1 MADLALILFDDA
13 EARTWMP
20 FVLTRPAGELRFG
33 AFTLRERAERVLG
46 VRCAGHL
53 CGGWL
58 EAFDES
64 WARPVLDAS
73 ALPRD
78 SDLLLLSSRAV
89 LAWGP
94 QPPFPR
100 PRPATLLV
108 QDTVCGWYIPAGG
121 ELPPADA
128 IVQPHV
134 AGMDGGEPVHLR
146 GVMIC
151 KPWEFIARNAEQVTR
166 DIEAVFGAPVP
177 PDLPA
182 GVHVMGDGT
191 LVVEPGASVEPGAVL
206 DLRSGPIWL
215 EAGSS
220 VRAFTRLAGPAH
232 IGSGTT
238 LLGGAVST
246 VSIGPMCRIH
256 GEVEECIILGYTN
269 KAHDGYLGH
278 SYVGSWVNLGALTTN
293 SDLKN
298 NYGPVRVW
306 TPAGEVDAG
315 AIKLGCLLGDHVK
328 TGIGTLLN
336 TGTVVGAGSSI
347 NGPGMPPKYVPP
359 FTWGTATE
367 SAEYELE
374 KFLSVAETVMQ
385 RRNVILTAKQRALLC
400 AAWQATRGRR

>member
-1 MADLALILFDDA
+1 MAEFALILFDDA

-46 VRCAGHL
+46 APCAGHL

-58 EAFDES
+58 EAYDEP
-64 WARPVLDAS
+64 WAPPVLDAG

-78 SDLLLLSSRAV
+78 RDLVLLCSRAV

-94 QPPFPR
+94 QPEIPR
-100 PRPATLLV
+100 SRPATLLV
-108 QDTVCGWYIPAGG
+108 QETVCGWYVPAGG
-121 ELPPADA
+121 ELPPTDA
-128 IVQPHV
+128 LLDPGA
-134 AGMDGGEPVHLR
+134 AGVVGEALHFR
-146 GVMIC
+146 GLLLA
-151 KPWEFIARNAEQVTR
+151 KPWDMIARNPEQLTL
-166 DIEAVFGAPVP
+166 DIETLFKGTAPP
-177 PDLPA
+177 ALPA
-182 GVHVMGDGT
+182 GVHVLGEGT

-206 DLRSGPIWL
+206 DLRTGPIWL
-215 EAGSS
+215 ETGST
-220 VRAFTRLAGPAH
+220 VRAFTRLTGPAH
-232 IGSGTT
+232 IGRGTT
-238 LLGGAVST
+238 LLGDSVSA
-246 VSIGPMCRIH
+246 VSIGPMCRIR

-269 KAHDGYLGH
+269 KAHDGFLGH
-278 SYVGSWVNLGALTTN
+278 SYVGAWVNLGALTTT

-306 TPAGEVDAG
+306 TPSGEVEAG

-347 NGPGMPPKYVPP
+347 VGPGMPPKYVPP

-367 SAEYELE
+367 LAEYDLD
-374 KFLSVAETVMQ
+374 KFLSVAETVM
-385 RRNVILTAKQRALLC
+385 RRRDVVLTTKQRALLC
-400 AAWQATRGRR
+400 AAWRLTRGRQ

>member
-1 MADLALILFDDA
+1 MDELALILFDDA
-13 EARTWMP
+13 EAQSWMP

-46 VRCAGHL
+46 AQCVGHL

-58 EAFDES
+58 EAYDEP
-64 WARPVLDAS
+64 WARPVLAVS

-78 SDLLLLSSRAV
+78 RDLVLLCSRAV

-94 QPPFPR
+94 QPEIPR
-100 PRPATLLV
+100 SRPATLAV
-108 QDTVCGWYIPAGG
+108 EDTICGWYVPAGG
-121 ELPPADA
+121 ELPAADA
-128 IVQPHV
+128 LLHPDAAGV
-134 AGMDGGEPVHLR
+134 AGEPVRFR
-146 GVMIC
+146 GVMLK
-151 KPWEFIARNAEQVTR
+151 KPWDMIARNPEQVR
-166 DIEAVFGAPVP
+166 LDIETLFNGTPP
-177 PDLPA
+177 PDLPT
-182 GVHVMGDGT
+182 GVHVLGEGT

-206 DLRSGPIWL
+206 DLRTGPIWL
-215 EAGSS
+215 EAGST

-238 LLGGAVST
+238 LLGDAVSA

-278 SYVGSWVNLGALTTN
+278 SYVGAWVNLGALTTN

-315 AIKLGCLLGDHVK
+315 ALKLGCLLGDHVK

-347 NGPGMPPKYVPP
+347 VGPGMPPKYVPP
-359 FTWGTATE
+359 FTWGTGAEATE
-367 SAEYELE
+367 YQLD
-374 KFLSVAETVMQ
+374 KFLSVAETVM
-385 RRNVILTAKQRALLC
+385 RRRDVILTPKQRALLC
-400 AAWQATRGRR
+400 AAWQLTRGRQ